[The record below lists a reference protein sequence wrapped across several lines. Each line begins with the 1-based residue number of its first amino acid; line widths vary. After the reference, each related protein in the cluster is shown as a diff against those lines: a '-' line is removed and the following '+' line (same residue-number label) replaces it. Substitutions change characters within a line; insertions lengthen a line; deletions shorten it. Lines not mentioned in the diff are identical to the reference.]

1 MDWDD
6 HVVRCPAGH
15 RSTAWHEFT
24 RRYHGEARGLRIRVC
39 FDAALCAPCPSRTLC
54 TSARAQGRQ
63 LTLHPRAEHEALAAV
78 RVRQAGETGHLYA
91 QRRGIEGTI
100 AQAVGAFGLRRC
112 RYRGLAR
119 AGLQSLATA
128 AALNLDRLAAW
139 VARRPLAPT
148 RTSRFA
154 ALAA

>member
-1 MDWDD
+1 
-6 HVVRCPAGH
+6 
-15 RSTAWHEFT
+15 
-24 RRYHGEARGLRIRVC
+24 
-39 FDAALCAPCPSRTLC
+39 
-54 TSARAQGRQ
+54 
-63 LTLHPRAEHEALAAV
+63 
-78 RVRQAGETGHLYA
+78 ETEHLYA
-91 QRRGIEGTI
+91 QRRGVEGTI

-139 VARRPLAPT
+139 FARRPLATT

-154 ALAA
+154 TLAA